1 MEEERKEILRMLS
14 EGIIDVD
21 GAERL
26 LKALGERDERTAQR
40 ERHQRFE
47 RHVGA
52 GAQAGGFASIAEAM
66 SGIGPA
72 VRDAVSGAMSDMPG
86 SSDDPAGENLPELH
100 SDDGSYEIPTGSSLI
115 IRSAGR
121 KRHGSV
127 SVKGVEGRSLVVSCD
142 GDARL
147 YGAGDSY
154 RLVWRQGDLEV
165 GVPVSVASLDI
176 SISGGDISVED
187 VGADARIRT
196 MGGDLELLGARAHF
210 EARTMGGDLMI
221 RLGPGWVSDSEAVT
235 MGGDIRVELP
245 EALKASIQ
253 ASTMGGDIK
262 ADPGLG
268 ELRVLARIPGGK
280 AVLDAGGVGGASL
293 TVRTMGGDIHLRKA
307 RR

>member
-1 MEEERKEILRMLS
+1 
-14 EGIIDVD
+14 
-21 GAERL
+21 
-26 LKALGERDERTAQR
+26 
-40 ERHQRFE
+40 
-47 RHVGA
+47 
-52 GAQAGGFASIAEAM
+52 
-66 SGIGPA
+66 
-72 VRDAVSGAMSDMPG
+72 
-86 SSDDPAGENLPELH
+86 
-100 SDDGSYEIPTGSSLI
+100 
-115 IRSAGR
+115 
-121 KRHGSV
+121 
-127 SVKGVEGRSLVVSCD
+127 
-142 GDARL
+142 
-147 YGAGDSY
+147 
-154 RLVWRQGDLEV
+154 
-165 GVPVSVASLDI
+165 
-176 SISGGDISVED
+176 
-187 VGADARIRT
+187 